1 VTVQLVP
8 KPKTSDEVRESVV
21 SILRTS
27 LAEAEAGDVDTV
39 ILIMS
44 RPDGEWIARQSM
56 TMKLSESIGR
66 MFIAVHEWSQILLD
80 SEKQ

>member
-44 RPDGEWIARQSM
+44 RPDGEWITRQSM

-66 MFIAVHEWSQILLD
+66 MFIAMHEWSQILLD